1 MIDKRYLN
9 WKNKI
14 GYGAGDVA
22 GNLVY
27 AFLST
32 FMMFYLTDTVGMNV
46 GIVGILMAVSKLL
59 DAITDLLFGNL
70 LDRTSSKFG
79 KARPWM
85 MLGYIGCSIMLA
97 AIFMVPERWGDTA
110 KYIYFFIT
118 YTLLNAVFFTINNIA
133 YATLTALITKNT
145 SERVQLGSIR
155 YMFAFGATMII
166 QTATI
171 DLVSSLGGGAD
182 GWKIT
187 AIVYAVIGLIVNTV
201 SCLCIKEL
209 PAQELYTTDLMEYPL
224 PYKACSIGEGFHLLI
239 SNKYYLMICGIY
251 FMSQLCQS
259 SLNMGVYYM
268 KYVLGN
274 EALLKTFSLYA
285 NIPLILGL
293 ILTPILVKKL
303 RGMYKLNLAGYA
315 LTSVGRLGVMISA
328 YLGSIPMMLL
338 FTGIS
343 AIGSSPMQ
351 GGFNALIAS
360 CSEYTFL
367 TKGRR
372 IDGTM
377 YACSSFGIK
386 VGASIG
392 TAVSG
397 WLMSAAGYVENA
409 ASQTAGTINLL
420 HLLYLWVPIFLT
432 VFITLVLSRL
442 DVEKANEK
450 VLAKSFQAYLDS
462 HQDECFL

>member
-1 MIDKRYLN
+1 
-9 WKNKI
+9 
-14 GYGAGDVA
+14 
-22 GNLVY
+22 
-27 AFLST
+27 
-32 FMMFYLTDTVGMNV
+32 
-46 GIVGILMAVSKLL
+46 
-59 DAITDLLFGNL
+59 
-70 LDRTSSKFG
+70 
-79 KARPWM
+79 
-85 MLGYIGCSIMLA
+85 
-97 AIFMVPERWGDTA
+97 
-110 KYIYFFIT
+110 
-118 YTLLNAVFFTINNIA
+118 
-133 YATLTALITKNT
+133 
-145 SERVQLGSIR
+145 
-155 YMFAFGATMII
+155 
-166 QTATI
+166 
-171 DLVSSLGGGAD
+171 
-182 GWKIT
+182 
-187 AIVYAVIGLIVNTV
+187 
-201 SCLCIKEL
+201 
-209 PAQELYTTDLMEYPL
+209 
-224 PYKACSIGEGFHLLI
+224 
-239 SNKYYLMICGIY
+239 
-251 FMSQLCQS
+251 
-259 SLNMGVYYM
+259 
-268 KYVLGN
+268 
-274 EALLKTFSLYA
+274 
-285 NIPLILGL
+285 
-293 ILTPILVKKL
+293 
-303 RGMYKLNLAGYA
+303 
-315 LTSVGRLGVMISA
+315 
-328 YLGSIPMMLL
+328 MMLL

-462 HQDECFL
+462 HQDEC